1 MHDNDDGESFA
12 RHPITI
18 SEMRARKSGDAID
31 WTPRDVL
38 LWLLRNLDSGEI
50 EPPRQLIVVMEH
62 ANGGVGYAAATKD
75 TLSRLGIMDIAKH
88 AMLESPP
95 A

>member
-1 MHDNDDGESFA
+1 MNDNDDENFA

-18 SEMRARKSGDAID
+18 SEMRARKSGESVD

-38 LWLLRNLDSGEI
+38 LWLLRNIDQGEVG
-50 EPPRQLIVVMEH
+50 PPRQLIVVMEH
-62 ANGGVGYAAATKD
+62 ESGGVGYAAATKD
-75 TLSRLGIMDIAKH
+75 TLSRLGLMDVAKH

-95 A
+95 S